1 MANDPAYAPV
11 KAALDAESAAFEA
24 YNVALE
30 AREEAR
36 AASWD
41 LWSEV
46 GTVIQNQINEIDYY
60 WANMF
65 DCYLFAENALNQYTS
80 GVYGAEWPV
89 LTVPAL
95 YMDEEQVYINAKNY
109 LIEKSGVAYGLLGVE
124 YDGNDPF
131 DVDMAFLIDKVTKE
145 TVDEYLKA
153 AGQDEMD
160 YPYCYR
166 SFIGSFGEVLY
177 LENRIAVANA
187 CLSNSDLSNQAIR
200 AMNAN
205 LETLAADKKTAEEA
219 VEALEDKKEAVNDQ
233 IADLEQAI
241 NDKIADLGHVKSV
254 LANIIRTLNGALA
267 NLDMDG
273 AIEDFQAQIDELKGD
288 LEDAQEKLALAQYQL
303 DEYNNGYYNVWKQAL
318 ELRIQMEEALVENL
332 QKDVEFA
339 KARVDELQA
348 KYDAANKQ

>member
-1 MANDPAYAPV
+1 
-11 KAALDAESAAFEA
+11 
-24 YNVALE
+24 
-30 AREEAR
+30 
-36 AASWD
+36 
-41 LWSEV
+41 
-46 GTVIQNQINEIDYY
+46 
-60 WANMF
+60 
-65 DCYLFAENALNQYTS
+65 
-80 GVYGAEWPV
+80 
-89 LTVPAL
+89 
-95 YMDEEQVYINAKNY
+95 
-109 LIEKSGVAYGLLGVE
+109 
-124 YDGNDPF
+124 
-131 DVDMAFLIDKVTKE
+131 
-145 TVDEYLKA
+145 
-153 AGQDEMD
+153 
-160 YPYCYR
+160 
-166 SFIGSFGEVLY
+166 
-177 LENRIAVANA
+177 
-187 CLSNSDLSNQAIR
+187 
-200 AMNAN
+200 MNAN